1 MKLVVAFI
9 QPFML
14 GNVVAALRQLPG
26 FTGMTVTH
34 AAGLGASGSTR
45 DDASIHVVEDFIDL
59 AKKTRVEVLTGD
71 EVAVEVVQA
80 IKAAAH
86 TGHAG
91 DGKVI
96 VLSLE
101 DVADIRSK

>member
-45 DDASIHVVEDFIDL
+45 GDASIHVVEDFIDL
-59 AKKTRVEVLTGD
+59 AKKTRVEVLTSG
-71 EVAVEVVQA
+71 EGAMEVVEA
-80 IKAAAH
+80 IKTAAH

-96 VLSLE
+96 VLPVDDAL
-101 DVADIRSK
+101 DIRS

>member
-14 GNVVAALRQLPG
+14 GKVVAALRQLPG

-45 DDASIHVVEDFIDL
+45 DDAAVHVVEDFIDL
-59 AKKTRVEVLTGD
+59 AKKTRIEVLTGD
-71 EVAVEVVQA
+71 EGAVEVVQA

-91 DGKVI
+91 DDKVI
-96 VLSLE
+96 VLSVDE
-101 DVADIRSK
+101 VAEIRSS

>member
-14 GNVVAALRQLPG
+14 GNVVAAMRSLPA
-26 FTGMTVTH
+26 FTGLTVTH
-34 AAGLGASGSTR
+34 AAGMGKPGSGR
-45 DDASIHVVEDFIDL
+45 EDAGGHVVEDFIDL
-59 AKKTRVEVLTGD
+59 AKKTRIEVLTTEESAG
-71 EVAVEVVQA
+71 EVARA

-96 VLSLE
+96 VLPVE
-101 DVADIRSK
+101 DTMDIRS

>member
-1 MKLVVAFI
+1 MKLVMAIV

-14 GNVVAALRQLPG
+14 GKVVAALRSVPG

-34 AAGLGASGSTR
+34 AAGIGAAGSGGG
-45 DDASIHVVEDFIDL
+45 DASSHVVEDFIDL
-59 AKKTRVEVLTGD
+59 AKKTRIEVLAT
-71 EVAVEVVQA
+71 EESAVAIAQA

-96 VLSLE
+96 VLPVDESL
-101 DVADIRSK
+101 DIRS